1 MCGKGYE
8 SKEYWLPPL
17 EAADVIWVSGGN
29 AWYLSYWMQASGFA
43 QRVPKL
49 LSKAV
54 YVGVSAG
61 SMMVTHSLHVN
72 LEELKAT
79 GRYHDDE
86 YNTVAPPNA
95 GSDKTLGL
103 VDFVIR
109 PHLNL
114 VEYFPTITLSY
125 LEKAA
130 ARVAMPMYAIDDQ
143 TAIQVVDGNVGV
155 ISEGEWKLFEKE
167 QRDKQ

>member
-1 MCGKGYE
+1 
-8 SKEYWLPPL
+8 
-17 EAADVIWVSGGN
+17 
-29 AWYLSYWMQASGFA
+29 MQASGFA

-61 SMMVTHSLHVN
+61 SMMV
-72 LEELKAT
+72 
-79 GRYHDDE
+79 
-86 YNTVAPPNA
+86 NTVAPPNA

>member
-1 MCGKGYE
+1 MSILDFHGRNQ
-8 SKEYWLPPL
+8 
-17 EAADVIWVSGGN
+17 D
-29 AWYLSYWMQASGFA
+29 
-43 QRVPKL
+43 
-49 LSKAV
+49 KAV

-72 LEELKAT
+72 PEELKAT

-109 PHLNL
+109 PHD
-114 VEYFPTITLSY
+114 IDSY
-125 LEKAA
+125 HA
-130 ARVAMPMYAIDDQ
+130 
-143 TAIQVVDGNVGV
+143 
-155 ISEGEWKLFEKE
+155 
-167 QRDKQ
+167 